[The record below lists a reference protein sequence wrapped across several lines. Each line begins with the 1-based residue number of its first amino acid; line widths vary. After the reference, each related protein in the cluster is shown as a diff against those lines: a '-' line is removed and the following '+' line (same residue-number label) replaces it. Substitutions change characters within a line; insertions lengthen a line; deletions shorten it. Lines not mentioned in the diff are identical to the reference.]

1 MGDGALD
8 DTAASASSAATG
20 GHNAAVA
27 LLARNLPARAGKIAV
42 IDDAGAHTYAD
53 LARRVDR
60 CGAALLDLGGRPGER
75 VILCMLDSLDFIGC
89 FLGAIKAGLI
99 PVPLNTLL
107 QPDDYA
113 YVLADSGARLA
124 VVSRPLF
131 DRFAAGMAL
140 GEWPGRLVVQGSGDD
155 GHCELDELIAR
166 PPVPLA
172 AAMTSPDA
180 PAFWLYSSGSTGR
193 PKGVIHRHA
202 SLAHTADRF
211 AGQVLGMREDDV
223 VYSASKLF
231 FAYGLGNALTFPLSV
246 GATTVLLAER
256 ATPDV
261 VWRLLAER
269 GVTLFFGV
277 PTLYAAMLSPDVV
290 PDQTPQALRL
300 CVSAGE
306 ALPQEVGRRW
316 TERTGTEIVDGVG
329 STEMLH
335 VFLTNR
341 PGEVRYGTSGKAT
354 PGYELKLL
362 AEDGQPAAT
371 GEIGE
376 LYVRGPSAAAGYWNQ
391 PEKHAHAFADG
402 WVRTGDRF
410 RQDETGAYVFCG
422 RADDML
428 KIGGIWVSPAEVEAV
443 LIEHEAVLEAAVV
456 GVADQDELVRVKA
469 FVALNAGVLADAGL
483 AEALRAFAKARLAP
497 FKCPRAIV
505 FVDELPKTATGK
517 IRRHV
522 LREADA
528 QAREPGALSP

>member
-1 MGDGALD
+1 MGDGALGE
-8 DTAASASSAATG
+8 TEASISASAEPRY
-20 GHNAAVA
+20 NAAVA
-27 LLARNLPARAGKIAV
+27 LMQRALPGRAGKIAV
-42 IDDAGAHTYAD
+42 IDDAGAYSYAD
-53 LARRVDR
+53 LARRVDQ
-60 CGAALLDLGGRPGER
+60 CGAALLALEGRPGDR
-75 VILCMLDSLDFIGC
+75 VILCMQDSLDFIGC
-89 FLGAIKAGLI
+89 FLGAIKVGLI

-113 YVLADSGARLA
+113 FVLGDSGARLA

-131 DRFAAGMAL
+131 DRFAEGMAQ
-140 GEWPGRLVVQGSGDD
+140 GEWPGRVVVHGAGED
-155 GHCELDELIAR
+155 GGCELDEQVAQA
-166 PPVPLA
+166 PA
-172 AAMTSPDA
+172 AAAAVMTSPDA

-202 SLAHTADRF
+202 SLAHTAERF
-211 AGQVLGMREDDV
+211 GGQVLGMREDDA

-231 FAYGLGNALTFPLSV
+231 FAYGLGNALTFPLSL
-246 GATTVLLAER
+246 GATTVLTAGR

-261 VWRLLAER
+261 IWRLLDEHR
-269 GVTLFFGV
+269 VSLFFGV
-277 PTLYAAMLSPDVV
+277 PTLYAAMLSPDAL
-290 PDQTPQALRL
+290 PARTPQALRL
-300 CVSAGE
+300 CISAGE
-306 ALPQEVGRRW
+306 ALPAEVGRRW
-316 TERTGTEIVDGVG
+316 TESTGTEIVDGVG

-341 PGEVRYGTSGKAT
+341 PGKVRYGTCGRAT

-362 AEDGQPAAT
+362 TDGGRPAGA

-391 PEKHAHAFADG
+391 PEKDAQTFTGG

-410 RQDETGAYVFCG
+410 IRDEAGAYVFCG

-456 GVADQDELVRVKA
+456 GVADQDELIRVKA
-469 FVALNAGVLADAGL
+469 FVALNGGVVAGEALAD
-483 AEALRAFAKARLAP
+483 ALRAFAKERLAP
-497 FKCPRAIV
+497 FKCPRSIV

-522 LREADA
+522 LRDADA
-528 QAREPGALSP
+528 LSR